1 MKKFMSWNETL
12 IEHSVVCDD
21 VFDQR
26 TQVVAQQVTY
36 GIVLYFSLE
45 LLQAANWK
53 LKSLTS

>member
-1 MKKFMSWNETL
+1 MSWNETL